1 MTAWHP
7 WGQLRS
13 LALTAA
19 VVLAACLFV
28 AASVQAAFLGQP
40 LAGIGLVIVL
50 SVALATPG
58 RPEIGVTAV
67 LALVALSPLQVLG
80 NPPWLLPLAGTV
92 GLLALALLA
101 PRAAGAPGVALPA
114 LGPFVLALL
123 VVPMVS
129 LLTTDGALDEAFP
142 VLRALA
148 TGAMLFVAITLL
160 LRERAQVLF
169 VVRGLSAIAI
179 GVGGYATF
187 LYLSGGGGGT
197 GFFVG
202 TGTLVTRV
210 AFASGSPNQV
220 AGFLLLLVPFAAA
233 AVLYRGPGRLLG
245 GLALVLS
252 VAGIYVTFSRAA
264 LIAVAVIP
272 LFFIRPRWSVT
283 LAPLLVLGLLLG
295 GPEILKER
303 FSTLN
308 EDGSEVATRTSFWTT
323 GLSVFASDPLLGVGP
338 GGFPDAYA
346 QAKVPAKQFLPQA
359 IFEPPPHAHNLFINT
374 AAEQGAL
381 GLSAL
386 VAALVAAALLS
397 KRLRYRRVPW
407 AQPLGRAGFAML
419 AAFVVHSL
427 FDVTFLESTATTL
440 LALLA
445 VLSAADAISA
455 REVRDG

>member
-7 WGQLRS
+7 SGQLRS

-19 VVLAACLFV
+19 LVVAACLFV
-28 AASVQAAFLGQP
+28 AASMQAAFLGQP
-40 LAGIGLVIVL
+40 LAGIGLVIAL

-80 NPPWLLPLAGTV
+80 NPPWLPGLAGTV

-123 VVPMVS
+123 VVPVVS
-129 LLTTDGALDEAFP
+129 LLTTNGGLDQALP

-160 LRERAQVLF
+160 LHERAQVLF
-169 VVRGLSAIAI
+169 VVHGLSAIAL

-202 TGTLVTRV
+202 AGTLVTRV

-220 AGFLLLLVPFAAA
+220 AGFLLLFVPFAA

-272 LFFIRPRWSVT
+272 LFFIRPRWSVA
-283 LAPLLVLGLLLG
+283 LAPFLVLGLLVG
-295 GPEILKER
+295 GPEVLKER

-323 GLSVFASDPLLGVGP
+323 GLSVFASEPLLGVGP

-374 AAEQGAL
+374 AAEQGVL

-407 AQPLGRAGFAML
+407 AQPLGRAGFALL
-419 AAFVVHSL
+419 AAFIVHNL
-427 FDVTFLESTATTL
+427 LDVTLLESTGTTF

-455 REVRDG
+455 REARGG